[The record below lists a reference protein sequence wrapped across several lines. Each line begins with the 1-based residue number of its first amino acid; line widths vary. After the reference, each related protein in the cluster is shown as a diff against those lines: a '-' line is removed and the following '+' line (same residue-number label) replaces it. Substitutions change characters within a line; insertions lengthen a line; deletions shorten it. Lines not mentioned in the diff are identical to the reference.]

1 MHMEAAWCCRSVLEQ
16 FGAAQVESTTYHDR
30 KKPKKKAR
38 PPPLP
43 ATSLSKI
50 KEDSKKGVSQTAQPH
65 HKVSPV
71 AASHIIST
79 LRPANSPFALSMALY
94 LTHTQRKESCV
105 CRLMPKMLRARK
117 CLTCI
122 VHTIMQPS

>member
-1 MHMEAAWCCRSVLEQ
+1 MEAAWCCHSVLEH
-16 FGAAQVESTTYHDR
+16 FGATQVESTTYHDR

-38 PPPLP
+38 PPPLS

-65 HKVSPV
+65 HKVSP
-71 AASHIIST
+71 ACSHIIST

-94 LTHTQRKESCV
+94 LTHTQRKDSV
-105 CRLMPKMLRARK
+105 CAG
-117 CLTCI
+117 
-122 VHTIMQPS
+122 